1 MHVDC
6 AFTLGSII
14 LLGFFFIII
23 FADYAMILY
32 VSRGLLSSLTD
43 AREVMDVVSRYN
55 ARTGHKVIINTY
67 AVIDGEFVGGHLFD
81 LLSVLCF
88 PFGTSRGTVPFP
100 QNIQHHSVV
109 AVLMVDIFGE

>member
-1 MHVDC
+1 
-6 AFTLGSII
+6 
-14 LLGFFFIII
+14 
-23 FADYAMILY
+23 MILY

-81 LLSVLCF
+81 LLSVFPLVPVEVPCHFLKILTFGCCCF
-88 PFGTSRGTVPFP
+88 DGGHFWRVT
-100 QNIQHHSVV
+100 IV
-109 AVLMVDIFGE
+109 AHIDELMK